1 MHKILQEFDI
11 IMTKTGV
18 LKHVNKEKTS
28 AQLGF
33 FTRLE
38 DQLNQKHPLFQLAH
52 QIDWDIFERSFSKHY
67 KFDTRYTIIQL
78 DTLPF
83 FSRVI
88 SLLSVFF
95 YPKKLKITF

>member
-1 MHKILQEFDI
+1 MWIHYQ
-11 IMTKTGV
+11 TGV

-52 QIDWDIFERSFSKHY
+52 QINWDIFERSFSKHY
-67 KFDTRYTIIQL
+67 KFDTRYTIIHL

-83 FSRVI
+83 LVKSYI
-88 SLLSVFF
+88 SAVCIFLS
-95 YPKKLKITF
+95 